1 MPGDENDIPKDLVLE
16 PMVLGLELRRV
27 DDPPGQGVRAELAA
41 VRRGS
46 HPLARA
52 VRGVKGPVIDATAG
66 LGGDSG
72 VLASLGRDVLA
83 IERDPILFRMLQD
96 AHARLADP
104 DRAARIRLLRA
115 DAREALTVLQDP
127 FRTPAAI
134 VLDPMYPARRSSSAL
149 PPKPMQLLRSL
160 LREDGASDDTEG
172 LVASA
177 FASPARRVVLKRP
190 PEAGPPDSLGKPTFS
205 IESKL
210 VRWDVWERTQSS
222 LIP

>member
-1 MPGDENDIPKDLVLE
+1 MPGGENDIPKDLVLE

-52 VRGVKGPVIDATAG
+52 IRGAKGPVIDATAG

-72 VLASLGRDVLA
+72 VLASLGREVLA
-83 IERDPILFRMLQD
+83 IERDPILFRMLED
-96 AHARLADP
+96 AHRRLADS
-104 DRAARIRLLRA
+104 DRAARLHLRHA
-115 DAREALTVLQDP
+115 DARTALATLEAP
-127 FRTPAAI
+127 FTLPAAI
-134 VLDPMYPARRSSSAL
+134 ILDPMYPARRSSSAL

-160 LREDGASDDTEG
+160 LSADADPDDTES

-190 PEAGPPDSLGKPTFS
+190 PEAGPPGGHGKPTFS

-210 VRWDVWERTQSS
+210 VRWDVWERDQSS